1 MDKMSYPRGL
11 ISYTSEH
18 QLQGGKTKWLRPRM
32 IGYVLVLCVMVG
44 LFSYRVTTRV
54 PLELTVIRDRN
65 ELYLTTMEGKIEN
78 IYTLSLVNM
87 EQSMHEFEILISGIE
102 GAEIIGE
109 TLYTLD
115 GGEVR
120 SISLRVSASPEQLPR
135 PSSDIVFTARATD
148 QESLEIHSESRF
160 MRPL

>member
-1 MDKMSYPRGL
+1 MSYPRGL

-18 QLQGGKTKWLRPRM
+18 QLQGGTTHWLRPRI

-44 LFSYRVTTRV
+44 LFSYRVLTRV

-65 ELYLTTMEGKIEN
+65 ELYTTTVDGEVEN

-87 EQSMHEFEILISGIE
+87 EQTMHEFEILISGIE
-102 GAEIIGE
+102 GAEIIGD

-120 SISLRVSASPEQLPR
+120 SISLRVRAAPELLPR
-135 PSSDIVFTARATD
+135 PSTDIVFTARATD
-148 QESLEIHSESRF
+148 RESLEIRSESRF